1 MQLTS
6 LSLVLSELTR
16 VAACGPASRLVTAES
31 CSVRERNTF
40 CFFSADGPVVV
51 GTVWLLWIMLLNM
64 VNKCP
69 FKSTFPVSPFCIS
82 E

>member
-16 VAACGPASRLVTAES
+16 VAACVPASCLVTAES
-31 CSVRERNTF
+31 RSVRERNTF
-40 CFFSADGPVVV
+40 CFSSADGHVVV
-51 GTVWLLWIMLLNM
+51 PTVWLLWIMLLNM

-69 FKSTFPVSPFCIS
+69 FTFTFPVPPFCIS